1 MPLLRWANPQTV
13 MTSQDLG
20 RVMTLLACGDG
31 GDLAVA
37 GASHGGRIVGVAG
50 VGKWLK
56 ERDASS
62 VAGK

>member
-20 RVMTLLACGDG
+20 RVMTLLAYGDG
-31 GDLAVA
+31 SDLTVA
-37 GASHGGRIVGVAG
+37 GASHEGRMLGVVGVRN
-50 VGKWLK
+50 WLK
-56 ERDASS
+56 ERDAP